1 MYAKKTGK
9 GTYTSIFDSG
19 IMVDSNSCPEPI
31 VPKSWAGITL
41 LGLDEVS
48 KTIFFLSNIRRKLI
62 FYKARNCK
70 TTYN

>member
-48 KTIFFLSNIRRKLI
+48 KTIFYQI
-62 FYKARNCK
+62 
-70 TTYN
+70 